1 MEFQPAEL
9 DRVKEQIRSLGRRD
23 WRWASA
29 GLLSLLLLAGMAL
42 GVLTLRPSSWSGAVS
57 VPVVLLVGLLYVGG
71 VALALFNILALVR
84 GKENEKVR
92 TELLLETL
100 ENQVGRLQGMI
111 DPMTRVYNRYCL
123 EELLQK
129 EMSRSERY
137 AKVFA
142 LIVVDLDKFKD
153 INDRFGHLMGDFV
166 LAEVGNI
173 LRSCVRGSDII
184 IRYGGDEFVLV
195 LSETDLLGAE
205 VVVGRIH
212 KKVKEWGATNRV
224 ARFDLTVSTG
234 IAIYSEG
241 KKVTDL
247 IAEADQAMYAMKHRN
262 AAARA
267 DTVH

>member
-9 DRVKEQIRSLGRRD
+9 DRVKEQIRALGQRD
-23 WRWASA
+23 WLWVSLV
-29 GLLSLLLLAGMAL
+29 GLSLLVVIGLGLALYWLRPGVAAAGVPAVLLAGI
-42 GVLTLRPSSWSGAVS
+42 
-57 VPVVLLVGLLYVGG
+57 LYVAG
-71 VALALFNILALVR
+71 VAVVTFNIYALAR
-84 GKENEKVR
+84 SKEKDKVQ

-100 ENQVGRLQGMI
+100 ENEVGRLQGMI

-123 EELLQK
+123 EELLTK

-142 LIVVDLDKFKD
+142 LIVVDLDKFKE

-205 VVVGRIH
+205 VVVNRIH

-224 ARFDLTVSTG
+224 ARFELSVSTG
-234 IAIYSEG
+234 IAIFAEG

-262 AAARA
+262 AAGARA
-267 DTVH
+267 DAVQ